1 VGGTLGG
8 RPRLM
13 PATDEGWASAGAF
26 EALPEGKGAKV
37 EVGDAIVLL
46 VRSGERVFAIGNRCT
61 HQGAPL
67 DRGRVKLSGSLATVT
82 CPAHGSVFGL
92 EEGRVMRGPATKPVA
107 SYETR
112 VVDGTVEVR
121 ARLSE

>member
-1 VGGTLGG
+1 MGG
-8 RPRLM
+8 RAGLM
-13 PATDEGWASAGAF
+13 ADEGWTPVGAV

-37 EVGDAIVLL
+37 QVGDATVLL

-67 DRGRVKLSGSLATVT
+67 DRGRVQLSGSLATVT

-92 EEGRVMRGPATKPVA
+92 EDGRVLRGPATKPAA
-107 SYETR
+107 SYMTR

-121 ARLSE
+121 ARVSQ

>member
-1 VGGTLGG
+1 
-8 RPRLM
+8 M
-13 PATDEGWASAGAF
+13 PMAGEGWISAGAV
-26 EALPEGKGAKV
+26 EDLPAGKGAKV
-37 EVGDAIVLL
+37 EVGGATVLL

-121 ARLSE
+121 ARASQ